1 MAILS
6 LVIAQVLSRQ
16 QKLQGKQ
23 HELARKRSQE
33 GSASV
38 SWRFP
43 GARKVRT
50 CWQAGR
56 AVSPALCHK
65 SLCEGC
71 WLWQSGE
78 RAVLHHTWLLLNT
91 SVLHRSL
98 SHPRVIRGCFTSV
111 STEGTPCFARSQQ
124 KLSADTCADYS
135 GYFFTTVSF
144 QPPCY
149 QLLPDAV
156 VQVILFQTL
165 WFGPVMQRA
174 NCEIQQ

>member
-91 SVLHRSL
+91 SVLCTGAWATPGWL
-98 SHPRVIRGCFTSV
+98 EVVSHLY
-111 STEGTPCFARSQQ
+111 QQ
-124 KLSADTCADYS
+124 KEHPALPGPSKNFQQTPVLITVVIFLPLSV
-135 GYFFTTVSF
+135 FNH
-144 QPPCY
+144 P
-149 QLLPDAV
+149 
-156 VQVILFQTL
+156 VISCCLTL
-165 WFGPVMQRA
+165 
-174 NCEIQQ
+174 